1 MARRLFGSAGAL
13 KALWRTPGA
22 GRRPEPKAQAPLPA
36 AHVAPAH
43 VAPAHVAPAPTTTA
57 KADAEASGV
66 FLMGCAV
73 AWSKSRPGRAASTA
87 PVAHLE
93 HRISPGPGLNDLQPT
108 ARCPRLPPRPPRST
122 WRRPRLPRST
132 WRRPRPPR
140 LPMPLWRQP
149 RRRRSL

>member
-36 AHVAPAH
+36 AH

-108 ARCPRLPPRPPRST
+108 ARCPRLPPRPPR
-122 WRRPRLPRST
+122 
-132 WRRPRPPR
+132 